1 MDRKPFVF
9 LLLMA
14 GAVLLMPDNARAQDP
29 LVAEGREV
37 YDTYCIVCH
46 GDKGDGMGL
55 MGVIHRVQQKGIVV
69 YTYPRD
75 FTGGMFKFRSTASGD
90 LPTEED
96 LMRIVTDGIP
106 RSGMPSHKDLTVD
119 EREAVIA
126 FIKTYSKRWQEEKP
140 GTPVELGAAPDYV
153 GSPES
158 LARGKTLYA
167 DAGCNFCHGQTGQG
181 DGSSAGD
188 LKDNWGNK
196 ILPFDFTSGP
206 LKGGTSSEDIYK
218 TFVTGLDGTPMPSY
232 QEALNKQ
239 QRWDIVS
246 YCLKL
251 MKGSS
256 ETTQK

>member
-1 MDRKPFVF
+1 MDRKLSVF
-9 LLLMA
+9 LLLIA
-14 GAVLLMPDNARAQDP
+14 GVVLLMPDITMAQDP
-29 LVAEGREV
+29 LVAEGKEV

-55 MGVIHRVQQKGIVV
+55 MGVIHRVQQKGLVV

-90 LPTEED
+90 LPTEAD

-106 RSGMPSHKDLTVD
+106 RSGMPSHTDLSVD
-119 EREAVIA
+119 ERKAVIA
-126 FIKTYSKRWQEEKP
+126 YIKIFSKRWQEEKP
-140 GTPVELGAAPDYV
+140 GTLVDLGDAPKYV
-153 GSPES
+153 GSAAS
-158 LARGKTLYA
+158 LKRGKQLYV
-167 DAGCNFCHGQTGQG
+167 DAGCHTCHGLTGEG
-181 DGSSAGD
+181 DGPSASE

-206 LKGGTSSEDIYK
+206 LKGGTSREDIYK

-246 YCLKL
+246 YCQQL

-256 ETTQK
+256 ETAQK